1 METIVFIHNR
11 LSVTTLLFMVA
22 LGLWGLWNFLRGEG
36 MTGSYWGGLVVG
48 EALVVAQGLLGVLL
62 YVLGGAPARGI
73 LHILY
78 GVVTIISIPAVF
90 SFTRGRSTR
99 YETLIYAIIALFL
112 AGVSIRA
119 RLTGAGY

>member
-1 METIVFIHNR
+1 MATLLFIHAR
-11 LSVTTLLFMVA
+11 LSVTMLLFMVA

-36 MTGSYWGGLVVG
+36 MTGSYWGGLAIG
-48 EALVVAQGLLGVLL
+48 EGLVIVQGIIGIIL
-62 YVLGGAPARGI
+62 YVLGGVPSRGI
-73 LHILY
+73 LHVLY
-78 GVVTIISIPAVF
+78 GVVSVISLPAAF

-119 RLTGAGY
+119 RLTGGG